1 LEQDISLKVDYQVD
15 NRLIAKFKQAERAI
29 LRTMKKRTNLLLQ
42 LILPALLSS
51 GMFAQPTVHLID
63 LFLEIATS
71 LSVEK
76 PSPFSVVVNG
86 NILFTDG
93 FLAYTLSVL
102 PR

>member
-1 LEQDISLKVDYQVD
+1 
-15 NRLIAKFKQAERAI
+15 
-29 LRTMKKRTNLLLQ
+29 
-42 LILPALLSS
+42 
-51 GMFAQPTVHLID
+51 MFAQPTVHLID